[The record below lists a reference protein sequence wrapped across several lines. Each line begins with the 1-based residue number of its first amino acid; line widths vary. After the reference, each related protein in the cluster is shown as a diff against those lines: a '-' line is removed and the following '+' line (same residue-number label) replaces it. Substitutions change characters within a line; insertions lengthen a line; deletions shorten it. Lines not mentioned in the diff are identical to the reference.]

1 MVDFLDTPAQASN
14 TEYDSGLVVSLCNP
28 LAENK
33 MISDS
38 DRVSGITSALVMCAC
53 LLSKSV
59 GPVVIYL
66 ALLNG
71 HLTKRFTCACRFLFR

>member
-14 TEYDSGLVVSLCNP
+14 TEYDGGLVVSLCNSV
-28 LAENK
+28 AENK
-33 MISDS
+33 MIS